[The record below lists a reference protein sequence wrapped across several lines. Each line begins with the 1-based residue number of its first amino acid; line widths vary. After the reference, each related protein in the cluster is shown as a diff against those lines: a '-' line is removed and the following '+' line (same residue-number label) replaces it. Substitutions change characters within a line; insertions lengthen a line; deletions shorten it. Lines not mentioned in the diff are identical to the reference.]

1 MQWTTIVMSALADA
15 KKHPNKRVVIDV
27 ATDFAYTI
35 IDEALFALIAQGDDA
50 AWRIEL
56 RKHTL
61 H

>member
-15 KKHPNKRVVIDV
+15 KKNPQKRVVIDV
-27 ATDFAYTI
+27 ATEFAYTI
-35 IDEALFALIAQGDDA
+35 IDEALFTLIAQGDEA

-56 RKHTL
+56 KKHTL